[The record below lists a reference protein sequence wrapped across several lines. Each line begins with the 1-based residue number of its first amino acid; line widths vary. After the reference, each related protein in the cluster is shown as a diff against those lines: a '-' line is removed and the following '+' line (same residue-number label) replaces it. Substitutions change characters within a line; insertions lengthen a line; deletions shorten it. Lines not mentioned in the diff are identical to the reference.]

1 VTVEIR
7 EASVADAPGIRRV
20 FQNVFGSPLSEE
32 EWRWKFEQ
40 DPDGWRGVVAVL
52 DGDVVGTYLGWGV
65 RFVLDGEERLLYSV
79 GDVATEKRARGMG
92 GKRSVF
98 GMMADAFFSS
108 VAATVPFCYGFP
120 GARHEKVSERI
131 VGSRTLFPIELVHV
145 PAQTLGAPPSD
156 MEAGDQAP
164 EGHDALWRIAR
175 REIRFAAVRDRTRVN
190 WRFHARPAR
199 HYRMV
204 WRRQGAEIAAWAAL
218 SVWQGAATVVD
229 YLGRDPGGADLPALF
244 AAAAEE
250 ARRHGATT
258 LVFWRTPGGPAR
270 SVIDGLPG
278 GRSEAGFPMI
288 SRVFDEAAV
297 RRFAA
302 GVHLVPSLY
311 DMV

>member
-7 EASVADAPGIRRV
+7 EASAADAPGIRRV

-40 DPDGWRGVVAVL
+40 NPDGWRGVVAVL
-52 DGDVVGTYLGWGV
+52 DGDVVGTYLGWGA

-120 GARHEKVSERI
+120 GARHEKVSEKI

-145 PAQTLGAPPSD
+145 PAQALGAPPSD
-156 MEAGDQAP
+156 METGDVAP

-175 REIRFAAVRDRTRVN
+175 RELRFAAVRDRTRVN

-204 WRRQGAEIAAWAAL
+204 WRRQGSEVMSWAAL

-229 YLGRDPGGADLPALF
+229 YVGRESGGADLPGLF
-244 AAAAEE
+244 AAVAEE
-250 ARRHGATT
+250 AGRLGATT
-258 LVFWRTPGGPAR
+258 LVFWRTPGGPGR
-270 SVIDGLPG
+270 GVLEKLPG
-278 GRSEAGFPMI
+278 ERSPAGFPMI

-297 RRFAA
+297 RRFAG

>member
-7 EASVADAPGIRRV
+7 EASAADAPGIRRV

-32 EWRWKFEQ
+32 EWRWKFAQ

-52 DGDVVGTYLGWGV
+52 DGEVVGTYLGWGA
-65 RFVLDGEERLLYSV
+65 RFLLDGEERLLYSA
-79 GDVATEKRARGMG
+79 GDVATEKRVRGMG
-92 GKRSVF
+92 GRRSVF
-98 GMMADAFFSS
+98 GTMADAFFSL
-108 VAATVPFCYGFP
+108 VATEVPFCYGFP
-120 GARHEKVSERI
+120 GARHEKVSEKI

-145 PAQTLGAPPSD
+145 PEKAFGAPPSD
-156 MEAGDQAP
+156 MESGDLAP
-164 EGHDALWRIAR
+164 EGHDALWEAAR
-175 REIRFAAVRDRTRVN
+175 RTLRFAAVRDRTRVN

-204 WRRQGAEIAAWAAL
+204 WRRQGNEITGWAAL

-229 YLGRDPGGADLPALF
+229 YLGRDPRGADLPALF

-250 ARRHGATT
+250 ARRHGAQT
-258 LVFWRTPGGPAR
+258 LVFWRTPGGPGRA
-270 SVIDGLPG
+270 VIDGLPG
-278 GRSEAGFPMI
+278 ERSKAGFPMI
-288 SRVFDEAAV
+288 SRVFDEEAV

-311 DMV
+311 DLV